1 MGLLAECLSPWL
13 VWPPEPDASCRICLD
28 TNEDIDNG
36 PLISPCDC
44 RGTGKW
50 VHASCLWEAS
60 RRSGW
65 RMVNCYIC
73 KAPYRFDDGISNAQL
88 LGSFFPAP
96 TTAEGGAPIALD
108 KTKSLDIPQDVL
120 LARRAQPPPAEAGFQ
135 EEQDDS
141 EQREEFAGFL
151 FFVAVGILGMMALR
165 FVLHL
170 LLSVFHPLYHSSCR
184 SPHPT
189 ACVTAAYILLPGLV
203 SMAPRFAAAG
213 VPDALS
219 RRWLQ
224 ISSSCEGKCG
234 PCDIAVMILLISI
247 AWFLRLAMDS
257 TALRLT
263 WNQLQKALRRVWR
276 RNTTRTVSLWAALLE
291 NLLNILL
298 GVADGASFLWSL
310 LERSF
315 AAFVLVCFP
324 VRAGMRA
331 VLCFG
336 CVGPVRGGVL
346 VAGVLC
352 LFCLILFAERRI
364 RVSLRRGR

>member
-28 TNEDIDNG
+28 SNEDVDTG

-50 VHASCLWEAS
+50 VHASCLWEAM

-73 KAPYRFDDGISNAQL
+73 KAPYRFDGTSNAQL
-88 LGSFFPAP
+88 LGCLPAACVLIVAFGVLDGLCRRPEQPSFSVSMRQDLSAFRHGLA
-96 TTAEGGAPIALD
+96 AL
-108 KTKSLDIPQDVL
+108 P
-120 LARRAQPPPAEAGFQ
+120 
-135 EEQDDS
+135 EE
-141 EQREEFAGFL
+141 EREEFAGIL
-151 FFVAVGILGMMALR
+151 FSLAAGTLGMMALR
-165 FVLHL
+165 FVIHM
-170 LLSVFHPLYHSSCR
+170 LLSLFHPLYHSSGR

-189 ACVTAAYILLPGLV
+189 ACVTAAYMLLPGLV
-203 SMAPRFAAAG
+203 SMAPRFAAA
-213 VPDALS
+213 VVTDALS

-224 ISSSCEGKCG
+224 TSSCEGKCG
-234 PCDIAVMILLISI
+234 PCDIAVMIVPISF
-247 AWFLRLAMDS
+247 AWLLRLAMDS

-263 WNQLQKALRRVWR
+263 WNQLQRALRRVWR
-276 RNTTRTVSLWAALLE
+276 RNITRTVSLWAALFG
-291 NLLNILL
+291 NLLDILL
-298 GVADGASFLWSL
+298 GAVVWAWLLVNLLARSL
-310 LERSF
+310 F
-315 AAFVLVCFP
+315 AFVLLCFP
-324 VRAGMRA
+324 VCAGTRAA
-331 VLCFG
+331 FCFG